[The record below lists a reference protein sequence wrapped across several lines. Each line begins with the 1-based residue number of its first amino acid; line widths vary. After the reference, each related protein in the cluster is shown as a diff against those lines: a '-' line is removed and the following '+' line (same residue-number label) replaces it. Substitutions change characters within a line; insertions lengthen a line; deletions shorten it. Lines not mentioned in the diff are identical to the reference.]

1 MPIALAVIAG
11 GLATLNPCGFALL
24 PALLSF
30 YVGSEENDLPRAP
43 TRALQAVF
51 VGLMVSAGFLAVF
64 AVVGLPISL
73 GATQLTRAIPWAGIV
88 LGAVMA
94 LAGVAIV
101 LGRQLSFSISHPF
114 TAKRERRP
122 HTMLLFGVGYGIAS
136 LGCTLPVFL
145 ALIGASLATRGPAAG
160 LIVFAA
166 YGFGMASVL
175 MALAIGAA
183 LLRNGLAR
191 ALRRLLPHM
200 NRIAGALLL
209 LVGVYL
215 TYYWSKVQFASV
227 RALSEDP
234 VVSIVQRFTGTVQ
247 RLAASGSGRW
257 LIVAAG
263 GVVIAATAIGIW
275 KWSADSGEP
284 DVSRAPE
291 LDPHHLGTDTRDEVA
306 SR

>member
-24 PALLSF
+24 PAFLSF
-30 YVGSEENDLPRAP
+30 YVGSEDDDLPRAP
-43 TRALQAVF
+43 TRALQGVF

-73 GATQLTRAIPWAGIV
+73 GATQITSAIPWAGIV
-88 LGAVMA
+88 LGAVMG
-94 LAGVAIV
+94 LAGVAIL
-101 LGRQLSFSISHPF
+101 LGKQLSFSVRHPF

-122 HTMLLFGVGYGIAS
+122 RTMLLFGVGYGIAS

-145 ALIGASLATRGPAAG
+145 ALIGASLATRGAAAG
-160 LIVFAA
+160 LVVFAA

-175 MALAIGAA
+175 MALAVGAA
-183 LLRNGLAR
+183 LLRSGLAR
-191 ALRRLLPHM
+191 ALKRLLPYV

-209 LVGVYL
+209 FVGVYL
-215 TYYWSKVQFASV
+215 TYYWWKVQFAPV
-227 RALSEDP
+227 AALSEDP
-234 VVSIVQRFTGTVQ
+234 IVSIVQRFTGTVQ
-247 RLAASGSGRW
+247 RVAVSGSGRW

-263 GVVIAATAIGIW
+263 GVVLIAAILGIW
-275 KWSADSGEP
+275 KWTGDAGEP
-284 DVSRAPE
+284 DVSRARDPE
-291 LDPHHLGTDTRDEVA
+291 LHGVGAETPEKVA